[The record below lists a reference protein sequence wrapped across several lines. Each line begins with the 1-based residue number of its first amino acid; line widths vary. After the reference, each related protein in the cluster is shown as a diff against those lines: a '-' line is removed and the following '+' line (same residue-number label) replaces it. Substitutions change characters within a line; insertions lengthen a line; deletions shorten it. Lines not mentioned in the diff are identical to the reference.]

1 MIILLILIEN
11 VEKCIAFSFF
21 KTEFATNKFNYK
33 NRSRFDP
40 WCSISVKRLV
50 NGNEMCICYTPV
62 LRLRYEF
69 FKDNFI
75 QCSLCAI
82 CLNLESKL

>member
-1 MIILLILIEN
+1 MLKN
-11 VEKCIAFSFF
+11 VSLFHFS
-21 KTEFATNKFNYK
+21 KQNLSQIKLNYK
-33 NRSRFDP
+33 NRSRFDS

-75 QCSLCAI
+75 RRSLCAI
-82 CLNLESKL
+82 CLNLE